1 MIYVVFLL
9 TAFTSA
15 LASYSYFLTN
25 RQVRPDARLYFQLRP
40 EDRRPFAPSR
50 SLSPVA
56 AWVRKSFHEV
66 YYDRQGRPSVAYRWE
81 KGKRVETVYWTWGW
95 EGKLVR
101 KVTKDVEGGTR
112 IKIYDR

>member
-25 RQVRPDARLYFQLRP
+25 KQVRPDARLYFQVRR
-40 EDRRPFAPSR
+40 EDKRPFEPSR
-50 SLSPVA
+50 GLSPVA
-56 AWVRKSFHEV
+56 AWVRKSFYEV
-66 YYDRQGRPSVAYRWE
+66 YYDRQGRPSVYHRWDQ
-81 KGKRVETVYWTWGW
+81 GKRVETVYLTWGW

-101 KVTKDVEGGTR
+101 KVTKDSEGGTR
-112 IKIYDR
+112 IKLYDR